1 MNKNVKK
8 ATSIMLVSSI
18 LLTSMPVN
26 VFALTK
32 QETVY
37 GKLEING
44 AQKSVTVNE
53 HIVNN
58 KEIDKI
64 EDYSELKDILNLN
77 GDEKYTI
84 KDNKVTWEANG
95 DDIFYQGTYEDKL
108 PIDANIT
115 YKLDGKTMNVSDM
128 LGKSGKVTIKI
139 NLKNND
145 RHLVKINGKSE
156 YLYTPF
162 VVTLGTIIDGNAK
175 NVTINNG
182 KVINNGTKNIVVGV
196 ATPGLYDSLKI
207 SSLRSLNN
215 LTISYTTDNF
225 ELSSMYMVATPKL
238 LDSDD
243 LKIFDE
249 LDSLYGKV
257 NSLQDNMNLIDESS
271 KKIKD
276 GSNTLKS
283 KLGESI
289 NNLSKNTGNALTD
302 EQVSGIENSAV
313 GTVKGMFTDEYKAQ
327 IAESAWETVQKSLN
341 SNDPEV
347 IKIVKE
353 SVTKAVTEYLVNAN
367 LATDYQNCETG
378 KVIVS
383 NGGVMTEEQMKSCL
397 VMKNNEEAIKAV
409 TNAATTAATLSATKT
424 ANYVAEKVSKSVA
437 TEAAMNS
444 ALAVAKSVSGNVAS
458 NVANTVKKE
467 SIKNVSS
474 SLGTLYAGIDELDNG
489 IIKLSSGIS
498 KFNKEGI
505 NNISNLVNTK
515 LKDTSARAEKLIELG
530 ENYKSVDS
538 NKNLSG
544 DSETKFVLVVE
555 GQKAKDTTKSNTTKT
570 TKVSLWQ
577 RIKNLFK

>member
-58 KEIDKI
+58 KEINKI

-95 DDIFYQGTYEDKL
+95 NDIFYQGTYEDKL

-145 RHLVKINGKSE
+145 RHLVKVNGKSE

-207 SSLRSLNN
+207 SSLSSLNN

-257 NSLQDNMNLIDESS
+257 NSLQDNMNLIDESG

-313 GTVKGMFTDEYKAQ
+313 STVKGMFTDEYKAQ

-367 LATDYQNCETG
+367 LAADYQNCETG

-383 NGGVMTEEQMKSCL
+383 KGGVMTEEQMKSCL

-444 ALAVAKSVSGNVAS
+444 ALAVAKSVSGSVAS
-458 NVANTVKKE
+458 NVANTVKEE
-467 SIKNVSS
+467 SIKSVSN
-474 SLGTLYAGIDELDNG
+474 SLGTLYAGIDELDSG